1 MKHHSIQS
9 RKCSKLR
16 IDFIFRSTNSKL
28 CQMSTLRRAMVSK
41 ASEPERHRGQ
51 RNLKILCSLLLIRTN
66 SLMLCMKWRATLTYQ
81 DSLPKHQMLNW
92 GRKLG
97 TSLTMS
103 QNSNG
108 EKILINFQWSITLSL
123 LREKTAFKVRRK
135 AKLQRLWMALN

>member
-16 IDFIFRSTNSKL
+16 IDFIFRSTNSKS
-28 CQMSTLRRAMVSK
+28 CQMSTPRRAMASK
-41 ASEPERHRGQ
+41 ASEQERHQGL
-51 RNLKILCSLLLIRTN
+51 RNLKILYSLLLIRIN
-66 SLMLCMKWRATLTYQ
+66 SLMVYMKSRATLTYL
-81 DSLPKHQMLNW
+81 DSPPKHQMLNW

-97 TSLTMS
+97 TSLTMC

-108 EKILINFQWSITLSL
+108 EKILINFQWSITSSPP
-123 LREKTAFKVRRK
+123 REKTAFKVRRK